1 VEILKVQ
8 LGRNATN
15 CYVIQGKTEGIIIDP
30 GSKKEADKILGRMD
44 LDSFEYRYIVNTHGH
59 FDHIGA
65 NQALQDKTGA
75 DIAIHYDEADAL
87 EDPDLNSSSL
97 LGTEVIS
104 PPADLLLEEGDVIEF
119 SGGKLEVYH
128 TPGHSPGG
136 IVLYEHSEGVLFSGD
151 TIFRSGVGRTDLPRG
166 SGEEL
171 KASLERIKELF
182 PGDVKVYP
190 GHGRATTLQTFYEG
204 VFPKIY

>member
-1 VEILKVQ
+1 MEILTVQ

-15 CYVIQGKTEGIIIDP
+15 CYIIQGKTEGIIIDP
-30 GSKKEADKILGRMD
+30 GSKKEADKILERMD
-44 LDSFEYRYIVNTHGH
+44 LDSIEYSYIINTHGH

-65 NQALQDKTGA
+65 NEVLQDKTGA
-75 DIAIHYDEADAL
+75 DIAIHHDEADAL

-104 PPADLLLEEGDVIEF
+104 PPADRLLEEGDVIEF
-119 SGGKLEVYH
+119 AGSKLEIYH

-136 IVLYEHSEGVLFSGD
+136 IVIYEQSEGVLFSGD

-166 SGEEL
+166 SGEKL
-171 KASLERIKELF
+171 KNSLERMKKLF

-190 GHGRATTLQTFYEG
+190 GHGRPTTLQAFYEG
-204 VFPKIY
+204 VFSKIY